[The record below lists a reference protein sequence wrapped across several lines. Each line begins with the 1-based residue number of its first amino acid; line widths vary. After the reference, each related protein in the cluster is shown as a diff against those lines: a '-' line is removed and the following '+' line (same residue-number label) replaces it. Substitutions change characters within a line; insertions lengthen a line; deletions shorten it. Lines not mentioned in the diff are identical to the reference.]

1 MPAVSQDKED
11 SESPSEDELE
21 CHPCI
26 AWSGISRKIPVLLF
40 HAEAVVSKEETIC
53 SIGERYNLAFKIVR
67 TESRLVRNILV
78 NHGFHEVH
86 PNSND
91 FNLMWTGSHLKT
103 YLLRSLQDFQK
114 VNHFPRSS
122 ELTRKDRLYKN
133 IQRLQQAHGFQ
144 NFHIVPQTF
153 VLPAE
158 YQDFC
163 NAFCKDKGPWIIKP
177 VASSRGRGIYLVN
190 SPSQISL
197 DENILVS
204 RYINN
209 PLLIDDFK
217 FDVRLYVL
225 VTSYDPVIIYVYEE
239 GLTRFATVKYDHAV
253 KNIKNQFMHLTNYSV
268 NKKSSDY
275 VSCDDPEVEDYGNK
289 WSMSAMLRYLKQGG
303 KDTTLLMSQIED
315 LIIKA
320 VLSAES
326 QIALACKMFV
336 PHRNNCFELYGF
348 DVLIDSNLKPWLLEV
363 NLSPSL
369 ACDTPLDLKIKAS
382 MISDMFS
389 LVGFVCQDPL
399 LKQMRSDKAGIDPA
413 VKNHKTQH
421 HFFTQSASAK
431 SRASQRSQSANHLED
446 LKEKQG
452 GRQLD
457 TLGLTAEELK
467 VLRRTQEEHE
477 RRGGF
482 IRIFPTPQT
491 WELYSGYLEYKTS
504 MNSMLANKLFQARL
518 GKFSV
523 TAQFRNRLKGN
534 VPLEEETYKTCH
546 VVQYES
552 KLLSL
557 EARRHRKRHTASR
570 DTARRR
576 NTGRRPLPSLA
587 HSSEDEEAD
596 EAEERG
602 PQGKQEHTMS
612 LVHTHLQ
619 PTLLEKHQ
627 TEEQFPAR
635 NSKPKVDLLHIL
647 QQGWDLSKVQAR
659 MAFSSYLHRVQLRLP
674 VESRTNS
681 AWAQKDNDQME
692 LVMRFLMRAASNLK
706 QDMQMVFPSRQLS
719 LPDRRRILA
728 HQLGEFIHCYNQ
740 ETEQM
745 LKFLE
750 KTEDEDR
757 YINSNV
763 FREFILEASERDL
776 EDILTFYT
784 HKNKTASVFLGN
796 PRRDTSG
803 KPAMHHNRKTLLNAK
818 EGCSASGLSL
828 TAKTKS
834 PKNEEIQESVT
845 RPGYNKSSITVN
857 TNSHSNTVL
866 NSDKYSTLDN
876 SGHKNNK
883 TVNVHTVTEGKPEA
897 LTTFEIQTNVS
908 KTRGLKD
915 GEFQSKSS
923 HVTVVGNDN
932 ELSKHVKEIPVLPE
946 TAKCYKS
953 HVKAPSSQ
961 HTSFHR
967 PALACEHIHLQQ
979 CFPRS
984 KPEAQLQTQPPPY
997 IHPPPHQ
1004 YAESQS
1010 KPQTTLSSSSTNSLR
1025 PARIMWASSNSSTPR
1040 SCATTEVLQQNPG
1053 SQMIQLVSNG
1063 VSFSSA
1069 YTTKSYSQKVLSPS
1083 SEVQV
1088 SNKAIKS
1095 RPASAEVLKVPDSL
1109 SAQAQSNQAAIVA
1122 ALKKLVEKQAARQ
1135 YSTSSHISLLTQ
1147 HLSNLNLAKGVF
1159 SRGAQSIASGTLLDT
1174 ATTQDS
1180 GTNLSGAVSHS
1191 KDAGDG
1197 KCQNDLNLTSE
1208 AISLPAAGNYEFA
1221 IQKLQQQKL
1230 QSRKRLDQSH
1240 SQHQAMLDGHT
1251 LVPGDASRNPVLSTC
1266 RIQVT
1271 SQSKTRMKETA
1282 SRGNSCYSESLVS
1295 THDAAPALIP
1305 KPPRSTPKG
1314 AHTCKTATQRTNQ
1327 QAPLEASSGNG
1338 LSSRQ
1343 NVYDITCG
1351 KKGLSVYSKLFHS
1364 HRSRLTVDD

>member
-1 MPAVSQDKED
+1 
-11 SESPSEDELE
+11 
-21 CHPCI
+21 
-26 AWSGISRKIPVLLF
+26 
-40 HAEAVVSKEETIC
+40 
-53 SIGERYNLAFKIVR
+53 
-67 TESRLVRNILV
+67 
-78 NHGFHEVH
+78 
-86 PNSND
+86 
-91 FNLMWTGSHLKT
+91 
-103 YLLRSLQDFQK
+103 
-114 VNHFPRSS
+114 
-122 ELTRKDRLYKN
+122 
-133 IQRLQQAHGFQ
+133 
-144 NFHIVPQTF
+144 
-153 VLPAE
+153 
-158 YQDFC
+158 
-163 NAFCKDKGPWIIKP
+163 
-177 VASSRGRGIYLVN
+177 
-190 SPSQISL
+190 
-197 DENILVS
+197 
-204 RYINN
+204 
-209 PLLIDDFK
+209 
-217 FDVRLYVL
+217 
-225 VTSYDPVIIYVYEE
+225 
-239 GLTRFATVKYDHAV
+239 
-253 KNIKNQFMHLTNYSV
+253 
-268 NKKSSDY
+268 
-275 VSCDDPEVEDYGNK
+275 
-289 WSMSAMLRYLKQGG
+289 
-303 KDTTLLMSQIED
+303 
-315 LIIKA
+315 
-320 VLSAES
+320 
-326 QIALACKMFV
+326 
-336 PHRNNCFELYGF
+336 LYGF

-399 LKQMRSDKAGIDPA
+399 LKQMRTDKGGLYPA
-413 VKNHKTQH
+413 VKNHKTL
-421 HFFTQSASAK
+421 
-431 SRASQRSQSANHLED
+431 SQRPKSANNLED

-452 GRQLD
+452 GRQMD

-491 WELYSGYLEYKTS
+491 WERYSGYLEYKTS

-523 TAQFRNRLKGN
+523 TTQFRNRLKGN

-557 EARRHRKRHTASR
+557 EERRHRKRHTAGR
-570 DTARRR
+570 DAAQRRK
-576 NTGRRPLPSLA
+576 TGRRPLSSLA
-587 HSSEDEEAD
+587 HSSENEEAD

-612 LVHTHLQ
+612 LARTHPQ

-627 TEEQFPAR
+627 AEEQFPAR
-635 NSKPKVDLLHIL
+635 VSKPKVDLLHIL

-659 MAFSSYLHRVQLRLP
+659 MAFSSYLHRVQLRLLI
-674 VESRTNS
+674 ESRTNS

-706 QDMQMVFPSRQLS
+706 QDMKVLFPSRQLS

-745 LKFLE
+745 VKCLE

-757 YINSNV
+757 CINSNV
-763 FREFILEASERDL
+763 FLEFILEASERDL

-784 HKNKTASVFLGN
+784 HKNKTASVFLGS

-803 KPAMHHNRKTLLNAK
+803 EPAMHHSRKTLLNAK
-818 EGCSASGLSL
+818 ETCSASGLSL

-857 TNSHSNTVL
+857 TNSHSNIVL
-866 NSDKYSTLDN
+866 NSDKYSTLNN

-883 TVNVHTVTEGKPEA
+883 TVNGNTVTEGQSEA
-897 LTTFEIQTNVS
+897 LTTCEIQNNVS

-932 ELSKHVKEIPVLPE
+932 ELSKHVKEIAVRPE
-946 TAKCYKS
+946 TAKSYKS
-953 HVKAPSSQ
+953 HVKAQSSQ
-961 HTSFHR
+961 HTSSHR
-967 PALACEHIHLQQ
+967 PALDCEHIHLQQ

-984 KPEAQLQTQPPPY
+984 EHEAQLQTRPPPY
-997 IHPPPHQ
+997 IHPPPHLH
-1004 YAESQS
+1004 AESQS

-1025 PARIMWASSNSSTPR
+1025 PTRVMWASSNSSTPR
-1040 SCATTEVLQQNPG
+1040 SFATTEVLQQNPS
-1053 SQMIQLVSNG
+1053 SQMPQQVSSG
-1063 VSFSSA
+1063 ISFSSA
-1069 YTTKSYSQKVLSPS
+1069 CTTKLYSQKVLSPS

-1088 SNKAIKS
+1088 VSNKASKS
-1095 RPASAEVLKVPDSL
+1095 KPASAGVLKVPDSL

-1159 SRGAQSIASGTLLDT
+1159 SRGAQSIASETRPDT
-1174 ATTQDS
+1174 ATTQHL
-1180 GTNLSGAVSHS
+1180 GMNLSGAVSHS

-1197 KCQNDLNLTSE
+1197 KCQDVCNLTSE
-1208 AISLPAAGNYEFA
+1208 ATLQPATGTYAFA

-1230 QSRKRLDQSH
+1230 QSRKLLDQSR
-1240 SQHQAMLDGHT
+1240 SRHQAMLDGHT
-1251 LVPGDASRNPVLSTC
+1251 LVPGVVSRNPDPSTC
-1266 RIQVT
+1266 SIQVT
-1271 SQSKTRMKETA
+1271 SQTRMKETA
-1282 SRGNSCYSESLVS
+1282 SRGNSCYPQSLVS
-1295 THDAAPALIP
+1295 THDAALALIP
-1305 KPPRSTPKG
+1305 KPPSSTPKD
-1314 AHTCKTATQRTNQ
+1314 AHTGKTATQRTNHR
-1327 QAPLEASSGNG
+1327 AAHEALSGNG

-1351 KKGLSVYSKLFHS
+1351 KK
-1364 HRSRLTVDD
+1364 